1 MENNQLSIA
10 ELEQKLKVDIYQQQ
24 LQNQWEALK
33 YERTIGSQLIS
44 SCQQQ
49 ASGFSAYRG
58 SWSVPANPTIEYRE
72 YYCEYCLNEKSS
84 GCGCGAKKWKIK

>member
-1 MENNQLSIA
+1 MEIDQLSTWEIIQKIKA
-10 ELEQKLKVDIYQQQ
+10 EQHQQR
-24 LQNQWEALK
+24 LQRQIEGMQNVS
-33 YERTIGSQLIS
+33 TMSSSSQIN
-44 SCQQQ
+44 
-49 ASGFSAYRG
+49 AYYSAYPG